1 MNKGT
6 IIWDLMDP
14 GTEESVNG
22 ELEFEWLREPD
33 NDISRTAIELTGTAA
48 VMQNID
54 PSRIELTE
62 MIVEKNI

>member
-1 MNKGT
+1 M
-6 IIWDLMDP
+6 
-14 GTEESVNG
+14 
-22 ELEFEWLREPD
+22 LREPD
-33 NDISRTAIELTGTAA
+33 NDISRAAIELTGTAA